1 MPAKLVPMGIVLQ
14 RLDEVASQLPE
25 TYEYEGLSSYNDT
38 PLDGIY
44 DEPEAV
50 ALQHEYY
57 DWILCQKPN
66 GIYTVKPEA
75 FYTPVFLRRYLSLCA
90 DLCLQV
96 RCLFVEYD
104 GAEPLWRFE
113 LPEIRAVGYEV
124 CQTPRSLAIARS
136 LDRQCFS
143 KYRHMLNHLGL
154 FDTLETASSFRDAY
168 IQPHSSEV
176 TSSNRRI
183 FTYAAFTILKRSP
196 TEPSDSIECAGCG
209 KQFSSVGKR

>member
-14 RLDEVASQLPE
+14 RLDAVASQLPE

-124 CQTPRSLAIARS
+124 CQTPRLLAIARS

-168 IQPHSSEV
+168 IREYEA
-176 TSSNRRI
+176 T
-183 FTYAAFTILKRSP
+183 AAFFRSDQL
-196 TEPSDSIECAGCG
+196 EPPDIHICRLYNIEAFPDGT
-209 KQFSSVGKR
+209 F